1 MRPFTLL
8 AVLVTTLYTW
18 LAGPAWA
25 SGPGEP
31 FPLRCWWIVII
42 LVVIIIVLLGL
53 YLKERGKNR
62 KP

>member
-1 MRPFTLL
+1 MWSITLL
-8 AVLVTTLYTW
+8 AALVTLCTW

-31 FPLRCWWIVII
+31 FPLACWLIILI

-53 YLKERGKNR
+53 YMKERGRNR
-62 KP
+62 NR